1 MGFLSKFCVLSP
13 NKYIFYKTDP
23 DYFNILQGDGAQCSL
38 TNKIPD
44 DCVSCSGSEIQTPN
58 TIRKGKEPTL
68 LCFF

>member
-1 MGFLSKFCVLSP
+1 MGFLSKFCVCHQQ
-13 NKYIFYKTDP
+13 IFFYKTDP
-23 DYFNILQGDGAQCSL
+23 DCFNILQGDGAQCSL